1 MANVP
6 GWSMLAVDAC
16 LGIVVVEV
24 VVCGPDFEKAFRD
37 ARDGYE
43 QKAGS
48 RGYQPIPADH
58 VPKDTLKR

>member
-1 MANVP
+1 M
-6 GWSMLAVDAC
+6 
-16 LGIVVVEV
+16 GIVVVEV